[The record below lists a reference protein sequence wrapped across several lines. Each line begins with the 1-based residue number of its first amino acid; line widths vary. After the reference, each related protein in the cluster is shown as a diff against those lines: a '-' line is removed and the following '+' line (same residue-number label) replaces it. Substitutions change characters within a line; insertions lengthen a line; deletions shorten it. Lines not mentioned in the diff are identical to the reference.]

1 MTKQE
6 PCPRGLLQRG
16 LLVVLLG
23 YALAIQLFV
32 GAYFQQSMVAQA
44 LSGQFVICASHLDA
58 GAGEQPVDQESKAQC
73 LALCQL
79 ACGSTPALTTFL
91 RDLPPHQPAS
101 LVIRWEGAYVPPT
114 VAVLLH
120 TPQARGPP
128 ALSMIA

>member
-6 PCPRGLLQRG
+6 PSPSGLLQRG

-44 LSGQFVICASHLDA
+44 LSGEFVICSTHMGTAS
-58 GAGEQPVDQESKAQC
+58 GEQPVDPQSKAQC

-79 ACGSTPALTTFL
+79 ACGSAPALASFL
-91 RDLPPHQPAS
+91 RILPAHQPAS
-101 LVIRWEGAYVPPT
+101 LPIRWEGASSPSL
-114 VAVLLH
+114 VAALSH

-128 ALSMIA
+128 SLSMIV